1 MVDCA
6 SYPNITQ
13 LYFTDNWNLSVCAL
27 FQLLLEQTKPWKSSL
42 KFNTKFRTEKYDL
55 RPTQRIFHGKNGP
68 NSPDLGKKSLQMPR
82 FL

>member
-1 MVDCA
+1 MLFQCWQDGKCMVDCA

-55 RPTQRIFHGKNGP
+55 
-68 NSPDLGKKSLQMPR
+68 DLRKGFSMEKMAQTR
-82 FL
+82 QI